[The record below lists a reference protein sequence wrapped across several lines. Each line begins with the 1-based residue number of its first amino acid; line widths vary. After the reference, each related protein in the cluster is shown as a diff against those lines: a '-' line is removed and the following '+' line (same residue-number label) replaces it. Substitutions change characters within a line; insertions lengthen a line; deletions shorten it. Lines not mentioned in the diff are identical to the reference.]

1 MNPNRVFPISFIL
14 ITLLS
19 VQVQA
24 GPLYDPFLEQFQV
37 GRFGDPGEVTM
48 DGLWPAGLME
58 PPVLDEHWQQGAR
71 QLLAEGIPSDNF
83 LTLRFLHGLERSP
96 VGDLSALRESLEQLI
111 NPRLEASQWVE
122 WAPGHPWLGKAV
134 WQRHFFH
141 HLDQGR
147 LEQARLF
154 LLQREHGPVQLTE
167 REEFVWLMRK
177 TLLGFP
183 TPTSVSS
190 GPQTLDTPWVKE
202 TDLGPFDRAQVWS
215 LWVAHA
221 RATGQSIIPS
231 VWNSR
236 DEAALLAGL
245 RTPYFGREELEA
257 SSFGPEIKA
266 GLGATLFTKDELAE
280 HLKAYPHPPADFT
293 VQGWWVKGVRFSSR
307 GQADQY
313 EKLAAR
319 TDIFPG
325 WKMDVLRRAS
335 ELRLLKGQWAQG
347 LKNLRGA
354 LDIAAQDG
362 GSLGL
367 RRLLRYWTEQAAALA
382 LAEGRPETAWQ
393 LLDWGDETFKGA
405 SLVEW
410 EKETAHWRA
419 MRLGQERS
427 ATGWSDIA
435 RKTVDSGQASPVRKR
450 NPQLAKALKTAGE
463 QPLWDLWV
471 KWGIALADPAPLSG
485 DRLTRAIAYAS
496 QLAEFDPAAS
506 GNDLPPAA
514 LQAIVT
520 RLESQPEIL
529 APLLTKVIDR
539 DVCRLS
545 GWKTSPMPS
554 PVPGLLPLLRRS
566 QLDMHAALGVALA
579 TGDMRGILA
588 IAYELPGTGLT
599 PQEKRRFL
607 YPLPAEGPIR
617 EAILAA
623 GSEPALILAVARN
636 ESLFEPAIR
645 SRAGALGWMQIMPFH
660 FPESGANPGTGNWA
674 IPANSIAKGDGL
686 LVENSQRY
694 GGDPYRTLAA
704 YNAGPGA
711 ADRWLRQLGGEA
723 SSDIY
728 LAWIGYT
735 ETRNYVEKVL
745 IDREIY
751 DGILADQP

>member
-1 MNPNRVFPISFIL
+1 VFSISALMMIL
-14 ITLLS
+14 LGAQAL
-19 VQVQA
+19 A

-37 GRFGDPGEVTM
+37 GRFGDPDQVAME
-48 DGLWPAGLME
+48 GLWPAGLLE
-58 PPVLDEHWQQGAR
+58 PPVLDEHWQMGAR
-71 QLLAEGIPSDNF
+71 ELMDEGAPSDSF
-83 LTLRFLHGLERSP
+83 LTLRFMTGLEQSP
-96 VGDLSALRESLEQLI
+96 LGDLGTLRESLDQMM
-111 NPRLEASQWVE
+111 NPSLDADQWVS
-122 WAPGHPWLGKAV
+122 WAPAHPWLAKEI

-141 HLDQGR
+141 HHGQGR
-147 LEQARLF
+147 LDQARLF
-154 LLQREHGPVQLTE
+154 LLQRNKGPIELSE

-177 TLLGFP
+177 TQVGFP
-183 TPTSVSS
+183 TPHSVHQ
-190 GPQTLDTPWVKE
+190 GPQKLEAPWTSA

-221 RATGQSIIPS
+221 RAADKSIIPPR
-231 VWNSR
+231 WNSKE
-236 DEAALLAGL
+236 EANLLAGL
-245 RTPYFGREELEA
+245 RTPYFGISELEA
-257 SSFGPEIKA
+257 SSFDPDIKA
-266 GLGATLFTKDELAE
+266 GLGATLFTKDELAQ
-280 HLKAYPHPPADFT
+280 HLKTYPEPPADFT
-293 VQGWWVKGVRFSSR
+293 VQGWWVKGMRFASR

-319 TDIFPG
+319 TDLFPG
-325 WKMDVLRRAS
+325 WRMDVLRRAS

-347 LKNLRGA
+347 LQNLRQA

-382 LAEGRPETAWQ
+382 LAEGRPETAWK

-419 MRLGQERS
+419 MRQGVERPAS
-427 ATGWSDIA
+427 DWSDIA
-435 RKTVDSGQASPVRKR
+435 RKTVDSGQANPVKR
-450 NPQLAKALKTAGE
+450 RDARLEMALKTVGD
-463 QPLWDLWV
+463 QPLWNLWV
-471 KWGIALADPAPLSG
+471 KWGKSLADPAPLSG
-485 DRLTRAIAYAS
+485 DRLARANAYREELN
-496 QLAEFDPAAS
+496 QFDAEAADS
-506 GNDLPPAA
+506 DLPQAA
-514 LQAIVT
+514 LQAIIT
-520 RLESQPEIL
+520 RLESRPEIL
-529 APLLTKVIDR
+529 GPLLTKIIDR

-554 PVPGLLPLLRRS
+554 PIPGLLPVLRRS

-588 IAYELPGTGLT
+588 IGYELPGTGLT
-599 PQEKRRFL
+599 PPEKRRFL

-617 EAILAA
+617 DAILAA

-660 FPESGANPGTGNWA
+660 FPESGAIPGRGNWA
-674 IPANSIAKGDGL
+674 IPSVSITKGDGL
-686 LVENSQRY
+686 LIENSQRY

-711 ADRWLRQLGGEA
+711 ADRWLRQLGGQA

-751 DGILADQP
+751 DWILADQP

>member
-1 MNPNRVFPISFIL
+1 MTHYRT
-14 ITLLS
+14 TLLTVLLMILVS
-19 VQVQA
+19 ALALA

-37 GRFGDPGEVTM
+37 GRFGDPGQVTM
-48 DGLWPAGLME
+48 EGLWPVGLME
-58 PPVLDEHWQQGAR
+58 PALLDESWQQGAEK
-71 QLLAEGIPSDNF
+71 LLHADFPPGTV
-83 LTLRFLHGLERSP
+83 LTLRFLDAFEQSP
-96 VGDLSALRESLEQLI
+96 LGDLSALRESLDQLI
-111 NPRLEASQWVE
+111 NPSLKVDQWVE
-122 WAPGHPWLGKAV
+122 WAPDHPWLGKEI

-141 HLDQGR
+141 HLGQDR
-147 LEQARLF
+147 RDQARLF
-154 LLQREHGPVQLTE
+154 LLQRRHGPVELTE
-167 REEFVWLMRK
+167 REDFVWLMRK
-177 TLLGFP
+177 TQLGFP
-183 TPTSVSS
+183 TPSSVNS
-190 GPQTLDTPWVKE
+190 GPQTLDTPWQQE

-221 RATGQSIIPS
+221 RATGQSIIPA
-231 VWNSR
+231 VWNSP

-245 RTPYFGREELEA
+245 RTPYFGRKELEA
-257 SSFGPEIKA
+257 SSFPPEIKA

-280 HLKAYPHPPADFT
+280 HLKAYPDPPTDFT

-347 LKNLRGA
+347 LKNLREA

-362 GSLGL
+362 GTRGL

-419 MRLGQERS
+419 MRQGRERPV
-427 ATGWSDIA
+427 TGWSDIA
-435 RKTVDSGQASPVRKR
+435 RKTVDSGQANPVRKLDPR
-450 NPQLAKALKTAGE
+450 LEQALMTAGN
-463 QPLWDLWV
+463 QPLWALWV
-471 KWGIALADPAPLSG
+471 KWGKALADPAPLSG
-485 DRLTRAIAYAS
+485 DRLTRANAYA
-496 QLAEFDPAAS
+496 QHLTEFDPGAS
-506 GNDLPPAA
+506 SSDLPSAA
-514 LQAIVT
+514 LEAIVT
-520 RLESQPEIL
+520 RLESRPEIL
-529 APLLTKVIDR
+529 EPLLTKVIDR

-545 GWKTSPMPS
+545 GWKTTPMPS
-554 PVPGLLPLLRRS
+554 PIPGLLPVLRRS

-660 FPESGANPGTGNWA
+660 FPESGAIPGQENWA
-674 IPANSIAKGDGL
+674 IPAVSIAKGDGL

-745 IDREIY
+745 IDRAIY
-751 DGILADQP
+751 DWILADQP